1 MPANPWQKVGTDL
14 FVWDNATY
22 LLVVDYYSHFIE
34 IAKLSRTTSQG
45 VIDHL
50 KSIFAR
56 HGIPQVVVSDNGPQY
71 ASSLFKDFAN
81 QYGFHHNT
89 SSPRYPQ
96 ANGEAERAVQT
107 VKRLLLKSKDPYLA
121 LLSYRSTPLK
131 IGYSPAEL
139 LMGRNLRSN
148 LPTTQQQL
156 KPHTPNQKKV
166 RFKDLN
172 IEESQKRY
180 YDRRHRV
187 KDMPPLRTGVGVWI
201 PDQDIHG
208 TVQAEHSTR
217 SYTVCTPSGIIRQN
231 RRDLNLYPVQNTSTL
246 QHEESEDTSV
256 IPPIQMDQEDQ
267 SEGTVIPSTLQRSSH
282 TTHPPDRYGVWLNTI
297 NQD

>member
-1 MPANPWQKVGTDL
+1 
-14 FVWDNATY
+14 
-22 LLVVDYYSHFIE
+22 
-34 IAKLSRTTSQG
+34 
-45 VIDHL
+45 
-50 KSIFAR
+50 
-56 HGIPQVVVSDNGPQY
+56 
-71 ASSLFKDFAN
+71 
-81 QYGFHHNT
+81 
-89 SSPRYPQ
+89 
-96 ANGEAERAVQT
+96 
-107 VKRLLLKSKDPYLA
+107 
-121 LLSYRSTPLK
+121 
-131 IGYSPAEL
+131 
-139 LMGRNLRSN
+139 MGRNLRSN

-166 RFKDLN
+166 RFKDLK
-172 IEESQKRY
+172 IKESQKRY

-187 KDMPPLRTGVGVWI
+187 KDMPPLRTGDGVWI

-217 SYTVCTPSGIIRQN
+217 SYTVCTPSGIIRRN

-267 SEGTVIPSTLQRSSH
+267 SEGTVIPSPLRRSSR
-282 TTHPPDRYGVWLNTI
+282 TTHPPDRYEVWLNTI

>member
-1 MPANPWQKVGTDL
+1 MCCQFQQTKYEPLIPSELPANPWQKVGTDL

-22 LLVVDYYSHFIE
+22 LLVVDYYSCFIE
-34 IAKLSRTTSQG
+34 IAKLSRTTSHG

-56 HGIPQVVVSDNGPQY
+56 HSIPQVVVSDNGPQY

-81 QYGFHHNT
+81 QYGFHHNI

-96 ANGEAERAVQT
+96 GNGEAERAVRT
-107 VKRLLLKSKDPYLA
+107 VKRLLLKSKDPYLD
-121 LLSYRSTPLK
+121 LLSYSSTPLK

-139 LMGRNLRSN
+139 LIGRNLRSN
-148 LPTTQQQL
+148 LPTTQQL
-156 KPHTPNQKKV
+156 KPHTPNQKV
-166 RFKDLN
+166 RFKDLK
-172 IEESQKRY
+172 IKESQKRY

-187 KDMPPLRTGVGVWI
+187 PPLRTGDGVWI

-217 SYTVCTPSGIIRQN
+217 SYTVCTPSGIISRN
-231 RRDLNLYPVQNTSTL
+231 RRDLNLYPVQNYK
-246 QHEESEDTSV
+246 H
-256 IPPIQMDQEDQ
+256 
-267 SEGTVIPSTLQRSSH
+267 H
-282 TTHPPDRYGVWLNTI
+282 
-297 NQD
+297 